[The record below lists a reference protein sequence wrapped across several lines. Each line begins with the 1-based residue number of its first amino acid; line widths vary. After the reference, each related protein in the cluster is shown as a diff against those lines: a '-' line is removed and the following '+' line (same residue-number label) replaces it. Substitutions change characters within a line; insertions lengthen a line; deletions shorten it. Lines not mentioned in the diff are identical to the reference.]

1 MKKFIFTIVSLTL
14 LFSVI
19 NAQENSTSMVAIVGD
34 KVILESEVEQFRQ
47 GYSQSVQQNITR
59 SDAIDMLIQENII
72 LEKAKLEGIEVKDS
86 EIERRLNEAIKNVS
100 SQFPSYDKFL
110 QALSMQGL
118 SLEKLKKQYREQ
130 ISKQILKQTILNQE
144 VFNNVS
150 VTNFDLKEY
159 YDTHLDSLPQRP
171 KTLKLGIIKVGAKVS
186 KENLDKSLEKIKM
199 IQNELDKGKDFA
211 EMAKE
216 YSDGPSGKNGGNL
229 GYFSRGS
236 MVKPFEEAAFNL
248 EVGEVSEPVKTKFGY
263 HLIKV
268 EDKKPG
274 EVKAS
279 HILITTDV
287 GEGDKSAAKK
297 IIQEAKV
304 KLDQGADFETIAEQ
318 YSDSISTPG
327 LERTTDIPFDQIDQF
342 PLFPELVKNLSET
355 EISEISV
362 KDDNFYIIKHLGF
375 EESRPYNFDE
385 ISQQLRNMVLQIK
398 QQEALKDWV
407 EKLKKEIYVE
417 KF

>member
-1 MKKFIFTIVSLTL
+1 MKKFIFTIVSLTF